1 MPDIRSACQSARGAQ
16 PTIAG
21 NVNEVIDIVNDY
33 VKAGVNEL
41 IVPDF
46 TMGQG
51 AQKIETLDRF
61 INEVA
66 SNYR

>member
-1 MPDIRSACQSARGAQ
+1 M
-16 PTIAG
+16 
-21 NVNEVIDIVNDY
+21 NEVIDIVNDY